1 MPMIRINAEGPRAVL
16 HRSSRLVE
24 SVLQQTQDIRGPV
37 IIMTHGYKYRPGN
50 SATCPHRHILALRPR
65 ALPDYSPSWPQHLGF
80 GSGFTDEGLAVA
92 FGWNARGPLW
102 TAQRRAQSAGRV
114 LADVINKLHRLNPDR
129 PIHFIGHSMGVELAI
144 EALHHISPGA
154 LKRIISMTG
163 ATYRARVLAALA
175 LEAGRRSELI
185 NITSRENDLFD
196 FLYEQLVQP
205 PQPGDRS
212 VGAGIDAENAVTLQ
226 IDCNTTLAHLSHM
239 IAPSVTLSAAFA
251 IGPAIRGQVHCGS
264 IMPCCANHSGCHWPR
279 CAMAYPKRTRIVGHV
294 FLPLQSHA
302 PSCRLRRKPHDPLN
316 PRSAHDRPLFLAHAK
331 WLESIHRF
339 GRDGPALHHAS
350 DQHR

>member
-1 MPMIRINAEGPRAVL
+1 MPMIRINAEGPGAVL

-24 SVLQQTQDIRGPV
+24 CVLQQTQDIRGPV
-37 IIMTHGYKYRPGN
+37 IIMTHGYKYRPDN

-114 LADVINKLHRLNPDR
+114 LADVINRLHRLNPDR

-144 EALHHISPGA
+144 EALHHICPGA
-154 LKRIISMTG
+154 LKRFISMTG

-175 LEAGRRSELI
+175 SEAGRRSELI

-239 IAPSVTLSAAFA
+239 IAP
-251 IGPAIRGQVHCGS
+251 IG
-264 IMPCCANHSGCHWPR
+264 HSQRRVCHWSS
-279 CAMAYPKRTRIVGHV
+279 YTRPGALRVYNALLREPQRLSLAALRHG
-294 FLPLQSHA
+294 LP
-302 PSCRLRRKPHDPLN
+302 N
-316 PRSAHDRPLFLAHAK
+316 AHA
-331 WLESIHRF
+331 HRWSRLF
-339 GRDGPALHHAS
+339 ATPKPRALLPFAQKAS
-350 DQHR
+350 